1 MANHPNVDKIRLFVK
16 RLKALVEQRS
26 TQFTKQSVDMHC
38 TGLYHNCG
46 TPGCHAGWVHL
57 AIPDILPPLR
67 DYSWVVVSTRFG
79 KWLLESTNHR
89 SLEEWA
95 EAYPDLWGSS
105 NYHMFTDPEAFN
117 QCTDR
122 FDVQVIIDHWEGV
135 ANRIEQLV
143 SN

>member
-1 MANHPNVDKIRLFVK
+1 MAQHPNVDKIRLFVK
-16 RLKALVEQRS
+16 RLKELVEQRKE
-26 TQFTKQSVDMHC
+26 TFTKQSVDMYC

-57 AIPDILPPLR
+57 AIPDILPPR
-67 DYSWVVVSTRFG
+67 YAYNWSTVGRFLG
-79 KWLLESTNHR
+79 LWLLENTNYG

-95 EAYPDLWGSS
+95 EAYPSLWGSS
-105 NYHMFTDPEAFN
+105 NNFMFTNPEAFN
-117 QCTDR
+117 QSCSV